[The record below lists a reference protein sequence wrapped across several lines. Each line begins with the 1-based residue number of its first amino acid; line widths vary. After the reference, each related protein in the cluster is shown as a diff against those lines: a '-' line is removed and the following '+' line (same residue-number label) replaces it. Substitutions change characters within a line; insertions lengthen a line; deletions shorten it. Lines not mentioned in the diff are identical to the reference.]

1 VGGSSRVQLTKY
13 LKSAFLYH
21 WNVLAFLGAL
31 GFAALSGAADV
42 FCPLVLAGE
51 VAYLGLLGTH
61 PKFQK
66 YIDAQENK
74 AARQEA
80 SAGAEQTM
88 KRILR
93 TLPDKQAERF
103 KTLRAR
109 CIELRQIAAD
119 LKDSDQ
125 ADGLPHL
132 EDLQLAGLDRLLW
145 IYLRLLF
152 TQTMLERFFQ
162 KTSEAKIQADIQSL
176 EQRISRTGQGADDPQ
191 KQKLRKA
198 LQDNLDTCRERHAN
212 YQKARDNSE
221 LVQAEIDHLEN
232 KIRSLS
238 ELAVNRQDPDFI
250 SGQVDLVASSMVQ
263 TERTMNELQF
273 ATGLVAGDDAV
284 PEILRREG
292 VPTAADDK
300 PNSQPRRHERE
311 DDIQFQ

>member
-1 VGGSSRVQLTKY
+1 VQLTKY

-21 WNVLAFLGAL
+21 WNLLAFLGAL

-42 FCPLVLAGE
+42 LCPLVLAGE

-66 YIDAQENK
+66 YVDAQENK
-74 AARQEA
+74 AARQEG

-88 KRILR
+88 KLMLR

-103 KTLRAR
+103 KTLRAG
-109 CIELRQIAAD
+109 CVELRQIAAD
-119 LKDSDQ
+119 LKEPDQ
-125 ADGLPHL
+125 AGGLPHL
-132 EDLQLAGLDRLLW
+132 DDLQLAGLDRLLW
-145 IYLRLLF
+145 IFLRLLF

-162 KTSEAKIQADIQSL
+162 KTSEAKIQSDIRSL
-176 EQRISRTGQGADDPQ
+176 EEHISRTGQGTGDPR

-198 LQDNLDTCRERHAN
+198 LQDNLDTCRERLAN

-221 LVQAEIDHLEN
+221 LVQAEIDRLEN

-263 TERTMNELQF
+263 TERTMNDLQF

-284 PEILRREG
+284 PEILSRES
-292 VPTAADDK
+292 VPIAADDK
-300 PNSQPRRHERE
+300 PSSQARRHERE